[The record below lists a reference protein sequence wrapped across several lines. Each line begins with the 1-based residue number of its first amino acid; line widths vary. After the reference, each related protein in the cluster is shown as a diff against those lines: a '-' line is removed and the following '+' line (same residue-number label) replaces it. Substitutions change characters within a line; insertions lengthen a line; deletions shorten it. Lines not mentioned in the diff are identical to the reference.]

1 MDKVIRRYN
10 GAIEYRASFY
20 DTSGNS
26 LKNTKVLFEVDD
38 YNDYEVNTDSNGV
51 ALLTI
56 LIANGNHKVAAWNP
70 SISYIASDNIKVFD
84 VVTGGK
90 NINMYYDNGNT
101 YKVRVYGD
109 DGTPVKA
116 GQKVTFIIGSKK
128 YTKTTDKNGYAKLK
142 ITSKPGLYAIKVT

>member
-56 LIANGNHKVAAWNP
+56 LIANCNHKVAAWNP

-84 VVTGGK
+84 VVTGDN

-109 DGTPVKA
+109 DGTPVKLA
-116 GQKVTFIIGSKK
+116 KK
-128 YTKTTDKNGYAKLK
+128 
-142 ITSKPGLYAIKVT
+142 